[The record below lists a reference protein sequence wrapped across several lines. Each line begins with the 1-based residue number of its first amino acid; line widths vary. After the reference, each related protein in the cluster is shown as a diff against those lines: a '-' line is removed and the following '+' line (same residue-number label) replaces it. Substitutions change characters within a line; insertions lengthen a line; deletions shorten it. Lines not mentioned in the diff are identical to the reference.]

1 MAVSRVRA
9 LLLSVS
15 AAAGLLACASI
26 KPPTLQVQGLGVGK
40 VGLTGANVR
49 VTFGVRNPNPESLLI
64 ERFEYDLMLNG
75 HRLGHGY
82 VSEPVSLQG
91 FGEEKVSSD
100 FNLNFLS
107 LPRTVKALLDQDRA
121 RAQARGC
128 APTRRR
134 RGSRSPRP
142 RRRTTP
148 SATAARRPPA
158 VRGRARAAGRAAAS
172 RTAAR

>member
-1 MAVSRVRA
+1 MVVSNVRA

-15 AAAGLLACASI
+15 AAGLLACASI

-75 HRLGHGY
+75 HRLGHGF
-82 VSEPVSLQG
+82 VSEPVSLKG
-91 FGEEKVSSD
+91 FGEERVSSD

-107 LPRTVKALLDQDRA
+107 LPGTVKALLDKDRA
-121 RAQARGC
+121 RAQARGDFYV
-128 APTRRR
+128 
-134 RGSRSPRP
+134 SSPDGKLKKIGFD
-142 RRRTTP
+142 
-148 SATAARRPPA
+148 SDAE
-158 VRGRARAAGRAAAS
+158 VDLGR
-172 RTAAR
+172 